1 MQLAKMQ
8 YTLPRMAR
16 MWSHLDRQGG
26 GSGGGKGGGGA
37 ASEGENKLRLIG
49 ALLEKKLIESKP
61 NLKSSSTTKT
71 QRKERNRADLLM
83 QQSWATQRW

>member
-1 MQLAKMQ
+1 MILDIFLLELVPKKRLQVQLAKMQ

-37 ASEGENKLRLIG
+37 ARGEGENKLRLIG
-49 ALLEKKLIESKP
+49 ALHEK
-61 NLKSSSTTKT
+61 N
-71 QRKERNRADLLM
+71 
-83 QQSWATQRW
+83 